1 MGDVVSTHLDEGR
14 RQHIAERTG
23 KVLGEFCRCYKEQ
36 FGVALFNSV
45 RYEIEGAGGPQAQLL
60 HRKVPLE
67 DHVIYSGN
75 IFQYIEENK
84 KWRNRF
90 CVVPH
95 NYGLVLYEN
104 KLAYERELPPRV
116 LVNSAG
122 YKVLTSVE
130 QYLEL
135 VNSSLPGV
143 TPKSG
148 HSPIVKCPTDFP
160 LLLWHPYARH
170 YYFCVM
176 TGKEQEKWR
185 AVFQDCVRHCNNG
198 ISEDSK
204 VEAPAFTDAI
214 RMYRQS
220 KEQYGTWDMLCGN
233 ETQVLSN
240 LVMEELLPELR
251 STIGPRLKGKAPERQ
266 RTWIQ
271 VSDAVYR
278 MVYELAKAQYD
289 AAVARCEQER
299 PQLESTI
306 RTDMDQIITSKEHLA
321 SKIRAFVLPKAEVC
335 VRNHVQPYI
344 PSILEALMAPTS
356 QGFAEVRELFF
367 KEVTDLNMNVVNEG
381 GLEKLVEYMEKLSHL
396 AFHPV
401 KMQSCYEKMDQLK
414 LEGLQQRFDVSSTS
428 VFKQRAQIHM
438 RQQMD
443 DAVYTFETLLHQE
456 LGKLQGKDELCKSIQ
471 RILERVLK
479 KFDYDSST
487 VRKKF
492 FREALLQI
500 TIPFLLKKLAP
511 TCKGELAKFQELIFE
526 DFASFILVEN
536 TYEEVVL
543 QSVMKDIMQAVK
555 EAAVQRKHNLYRDSM
570 VMHNSDPNLHLLGE
584 GLPIDWGEESGGQP
598 EAERRRRARQVVSV
612 IQDDEGALP
621 FGAEALLQPGSPQAR
636 GAPPGVPPSPGDA
649 VREIREAL
657 AQQSPGAGA
666 ERLMNGS
673 DGSGASEEG
682 ALLAGAARGEG
693 TQQGPARDGDGVHR
707 VAPPAPAAE
716 IPAGTG
722 GEHGTPALSPVPGA
736 EIPSGTGEERVT
748 PALSPVPGAE
758 IPSGTVRGEH
768 VTPALSP
775 VPAAEIPSGTGEE
788 CVTPALS
795 PVQGAEIPSGTG
807 EECVTPALSPVP
819 GAEIP
824 TETGGEHVTPAL
836 SSVQGA
842 EIPSG
847 TGGEHVTPALSSV
860 QGAEI
865 PSGTG
870 GERVTPALSPVPG
883 AKVPSGAGT
892 RRAAPAP
899 PVPGAEVSSGTGG
912 QRSGPASPVPRAG
925 VPAEAEVPHATPR
938 SSVPASPMSGAD
950 VPSGAEVP
958 HATPRSPGPAS
969 PVPRAGVPAEA
980 EVPRVTP
987 RSSVPASPV
996 PGAEPQPAPSV
1007 PHAAAAAAGVAAEA
1021 EVSLVT
1027 AAPPGAQSP
1036 SPACH
1041 QRGDRGTGERGE
1053 RSPPQGRASTQSGE
1067 GLQTEF

>member
-1 MGDVVSTHLDEGR
+1 PCLMWLCSPV
-14 RQHIAERTG
+14 AEKTG

-36 FGVALFNSV
+36 YGVALFNSV
-45 RYEIEGAGGPQAQLL
+45 RYEIEGNGGPQAQLL

-75 IFQYIEENK
+75 LFQYIEENK

-104 KLAYERELPPRV
+104 KLAYERDLPPRV

-122 YKVLTSVE
+122 YKILTSVD

-135 VNSSLPGV
+135 VNSSLPAL
-143 TPKSG
+143 TPPKSG
-148 HSPIVKCPTDFP
+148 HSPILKCPTDFP
-160 LLLWHPYARH
+160 LILWHPYARH

-204 VEAPAFTDAI
+204 VEAPAFTDAV

-251 STIGPRLKGKAPERQ
+251 TTIGPRLKGKAQERQ

-271 VSDAVYR
+271 ISDAVYR
-278 MVYELAKAQYD
+278 MVYEQTKAQYD
-289 AAVARCEQER
+289 AAMAKCEQER
-299 PQLESTI
+299 PQMESTI

-321 SKIRAFVLPKAEVC
+321 SKIRAFVLPKAEIC

-344 PSILEALMAPTS
+344 SSILEALMTPTS
-356 QGFAEVRELFF
+356 QGFAEVREVFF
-367 KEVTDLNMNVVNEG
+367 KEVTDMNMNVINEG
-381 GLEKLVEYMEKLSHL
+381 GLDKLAEYMEKLSHL

-456 LGKLQGKDELCKSIQ
+456 LGKLQGKDDLCKSIQ

-479 KFDYDSST
+479 KYDYDSST

-526 DFASFILVEN
+526 DFARFILVEN

-584 GLPIDWGEESGGQP
+584 GIPIDWGEEYSGQP
-598 EAERRRRARQVVSV
+598 EADSAADKRRRAKQVVSV
-612 IQDDEGALP
+612 IQDDEGVLP
-621 FGAEALLQPGSPQAR
+621 YEVGPEALLQPGSLEPREPDA
-636 GAPPGVPPSPGDA
+636 GAPPSSPDGVE
-649 VREIREAL
+649 EIREAL
-657 AQQSPGAGA
+657 AKESLGDSP
-666 ERLMNGS
+666 
-673 DGSGASEEG
+673 
-682 ALLAGAARGEG
+682 
-693 TQQGPARDGDGVHR
+693 
-707 VAPPAPAAE
+707 
-716 IPAGTG
+716 
-722 GEHGTPALSPVPGA
+722 
-736 EIPSGTGEERVT
+736 
-748 PALSPVPGAE
+748 
-758 IPSGTVRGEH
+758 
-768 VTPALSP
+768 
-775 VPAAEIPSGTGEE
+775 
-788 CVTPALS
+788 
-795 PVQGAEIPSGTG
+795 
-807 EECVTPALSPVP
+807 
-819 GAEIP
+819 
-824 TETGGEHVTPAL
+824 
-836 SSVQGA
+836 
-842 EIPSG
+842 
-847 TGGEHVTPALSSV
+847 
-860 QGAEI
+860 
-865 PSGTG
+865 
-870 GERVTPALSPVPG
+870 
-883 AKVPSGAGT
+883 
-892 RRAAPAP
+892 
-899 PVPGAEVSSGTGG
+899 
-912 QRSGPASPVPRAG
+912 
-925 VPAEAEVPHATPR
+925 
-938 SSVPASPMSGAD
+938 GAD
-950 VPSGAEVP
+950 VPSGTSVPHAAPASPKPSADVPSEAKVP
-958 HATPRSPGPAS
+958 HATPAS
-969 PVPRAGVPAEA
+969 PAPGTE
-980 EVPRVTP
+980 TP
-987 RSSVPASPV
+987 
-996 PGAEPQPAPSV
+996 
-1007 PHAAAAAAGVAAEA
+1007 
-1021 EVSLVT
+1021 
-1027 AAPPGAQSP
+1027 SP
-1036 SPACH
+1036 SAETACH
-1041 QRGDRGTGERGE
+1041 QPSDKETGEEVAALGSQC
-1053 RSPPQGRASTQSGE
+1053 SPLQPTSMTESGE
-1067 GLQTEF
+1067 GVQTEF

>member
-1 MGDVVSTHLDEGR
+1 PCLTWLCCP
-14 RQHIAERTG
+14 IAEKTG
-23 KVLGEFCRCYKEQ
+23 KVLGEFCQCYKEQ

-45 RYEIEGAGGPQAQLL
+45 RYEIEGAGGPQPQLL

-135 VNSSLPGV
+135 VNNSLPGEG
-143 TPKSG
+143 PRAAWG
-148 HSPIVKCPTDFP
+148 P
-160 LLLWHPYARH
+160 LGGNHTEVGWGCWGCWAAPHCQFQAAHCAR
-170 YYFCVM
+170 VPS
-176 TGKEQEKWR
+176 
-185 AVFQDCVRHCNNG
+185 AG
-198 ISEDSK
+198 ISEDSR

-220 KEQYGTWDMLCGN
+220 REQYGTWDMLCGN

-251 STIGPRLKGKAPERQ
+251 NAIGPRLKGKAPERQ

-344 PSILEALMAPTS
+344 SSILEALMTPTS
-356 QGFAEVRELFF
+356 QGFAEVREVFF
-367 KEVTDLNMNVVNEG
+367 KEVTDMNMNVVNEG

-456 LGKLQGKDELCKSIQ
+456 LGKLQGKDDLCKSIQ

-584 GLPIDWGEESGGQP
+584 GLPIDWSEEYSGQP
-598 EAERRRRARQVVSV
+598 EAEPAAERRRRAKQVVSV

-621 FGAEALLQPGSPQAR
+621 YGAEALLQPGSPEPQEPEEAHP
-636 GAPPGVPPSPGDA
+636 GLPASPPDSVK
-649 VREIREAL
+649 EIREAL
-657 AQQSPGAGA
+657 AQESLGDGAE
-666 ERLMNGS
+666 ERLMNGT
-673 DGSGASEEG
+673 DAS
-682 ALLAGAARGEG
+682 
-693 TQQGPARDGDGVHR
+693 
-707 VAPPAPAAE
+707 
-716 IPAGTG
+716 
-722 GEHGTPALSPVPGA
+722 
-736 EIPSGTGEERVT
+736 
-748 PALSPVPGAE
+748 
-758 IPSGTVRGEH
+758 
-768 VTPALSP
+768 
-775 VPAAEIPSGTGEE
+775 
-788 CVTPALS
+788 
-795 PVQGAEIPSGTG
+795 
-807 EECVTPALSPVP
+807 
-819 GAEIP
+819 
-824 TETGGEHVTPAL
+824 
-836 SSVQGA
+836 
-842 EIPSG
+842 
-847 TGGEHVTPALSSV
+847 
-860 QGAEI
+860 
-865 PSGTG
+865 
-870 GERVTPALSPVPG
+870 
-883 AKVPSGAGT
+883 
-892 RRAAPAP
+892 
-899 PVPGAEVSSGTGG
+899 
-912 QRSGPASPVPRAG
+912 
-925 VPAEAEVPHATPR
+925 
-938 SSVPASPMSGAD
+938 
-950 VPSGAEVP
+950 
-958 HATPRSPGPAS
+958 
-969 PVPRAGVPAEA
+969 
-980 EVPRVTP
+980 
-987 RSSVPASPV
+987 ASPV
-996 PGAEPQPAPSV
+996 PGADPPAVSSV
-1007 PHAAAAAAGVAAEA
+1007 PHATAAPPSPREA
-1021 EVSLVT
+1021 KAPHVT
-1027 AAPPGAQSP
+1027 PAPPGAQSP
-1036 SPACH
+1036 PPACP
-1041 QRGDRGTGERGE
+1041 QRSDNEQGEHGE
-1053 RSPPQGRASTQSGE
+1053 RSLPQPRGTTESGE
-1067 GLQTEF
+1067 GVQTEF

>member
-1 MGDVVSTHLDEGR
+1 MGDVLSSHLDESR
-14 RQHIAERTG
+14 RQHIAEKTG
-23 KVLGEFCRCYKEQ
+23 KVLGEFSRCYKEQ
-36 FGVALFNSV
+36 YGVALFNSV
-45 RYEIEGAGGPQAQLL
+45 RYEIEGNGGPQAQLL

-75 IFQYIEENK
+75 LFQYIEENK

-116 LVNSAG
+116 LINSAG

-135 VNSSLPGV
+135 VNASLPGI

-148 HSPIVKCPTDFP
+148 NTPILKCPTDFP
-160 LLLWHPYARH
+160 LILWHPYARH
-170 YYFCVM
+170 YYFCLM
-176 TGKEQEKWR
+176 TGKEQEKWG

-204 VEAPAFTDAI
+204 VEAPAFTDAV

-233 ETQVLSN
+233 QTQVLSN

-251 STIGPRLKGKAPERQ
+251 NAIGPRLKGKSQERQ

-271 VSDAVYR
+271 ISDAVYR
-278 MVYELAKAQYD
+278 MVYEQTKAQYD
-289 AAVARCEQER
+289 AMVAKCELER
-299 PQLESTI
+299 PQMESSI

-321 SKIRAFVLPKAEVC
+321 SKIRAFVLPKAEIC

-344 PSILEALMAPTS
+344 SSILEALMTPTS
-356 QGFAEVRELFF
+356 QGFAEVREVFF
-367 KEVTDLNMNVVNEG
+367 KEVTDMNMNIVNEG

-401 KMQSCYEKMDQLK
+401 KMQSCYEKMEQLK

-443 DAVYTFETLLHQE
+443 DALYTFETLLHQE

-479 KFDYDSST
+479 KYDYDSST

-584 GLPIDWGEESGGQP
+584 GTPIDWGEEHGGQP
-598 EAERRRRARQVVSV
+598 EAEPAADKRRRAKQVVSV

-621 FGAEALLQPGSPQAR
+621 YEMGAEMLMSPSSPE
-636 GAPPGVPPSPGDA
+636 PPEPRVLPSSPDGVA
-649 VREIREAL
+649 EIREAL
-657 AQQSPGAGA
+657 VKESIEVLTE
-666 ERLMNGS
+666 ERLTNGTHS
-673 DGSGASEEG
+673 MQDSGATKEVVV
-682 ALLAGAARGEG
+682 AAGAAPGDVP
-693 TQQGPARDGDGVHR
+693 TKGPASDGNGVRRAAPAAPTSGAKVTSEDGMR
-707 VAPPAPAAE
+707 RAPATPPAPEAESTARDEVQHAMPASPTTGAEVLSQDGLHRAA
-716 IPAGTG
+716 PA
-722 GEHGTPALSPVPGA
+722 SPVSGAEVTSGA
-736 EIPSGTGEERVT
+736 EIPSGD
-748 PALSPVPGAE
+748 
-758 IPSGTVRGEH
+758 
-768 VTPALSP
+768 
-775 VPAAEIPSGTGEE
+775 
-788 CVTPALS
+788 
-795 PVQGAEIPSGTG
+795 
-807 EECVTPALSPVP
+807 
-819 GAEIP
+819 
-824 TETGGEHVTPAL
+824 
-836 SSVQGA
+836 
-842 EIPSG
+842 
-847 TGGEHVTPALSSV
+847 
-860 QGAEI
+860 
-865 PSGTG
+865 
-870 GERVTPALSPVPG
+870 
-883 AKVPSGAGT
+883 KVPCATSAS
-892 RRAAPAP
+892 PAP
-899 PVPGAEVSSGTGG
+899 RADVPPSDKVHHG
-912 QRSGPASPVPRAG
+912 
-925 VPAEAEVPHATPR
+925 
-938 SSVPASPMSGAD
+938 VPASPAPRAEIPPGDEVHHATPASPA
-950 VPSGAEVP
+950 PRAEVP
-958 HATPRSPGPAS
+958 LPPAGTACQRSDK
-969 PVPRAGVPAEA
+969 E
-980 EVPRVTP
+980 
-987 RSSVPASPV
+987 
-996 PGAEPQPAPSV
+996 
-1007 PHAAAAAAGVAAEA
+1007 
-1021 EVSLVT
+1021 
-1027 AAPPGAQSP
+1027 
-1036 SPACH
+1036 
-1041 QRGDRGTGERGE
+1041 TGEE
-1053 RSPPQGRASTQSGE
+1053 VALPVACSPPEPAGTTESIE
-1067 GLQTEF
+1067 GMQTEF

>member
-1 MGDVVSTHLDEGR
+1 
-14 RQHIAERTG
+14 ERTG

-104 KLAYERELPPRV
+104 KLAYEREQPPRV

-135 VNSSLPGV
+135 VNNSLPGV

-148 HSPIVKCPTDFP
+148 HSPILKCPTDFP
-160 LLLWHPYARH
+160 LVLWHPYARH

-176 TGKEQEKWR
+176 TGKEQDKWR

-198 ISEDSK
+198 ISEDSR

-344 PSILEALMAPTS
+344 SSILEALMTPTS
-356 QGFAEVRELFF
+356 QGFAEAREVFF
-367 KEVTDLNMNVVNEG
+367 KEVTDMNMNVVNEG

-479 KFDYDSST
+479 EGLST
-487 VRKKF
+487 PM
-492 FREALLQI
+492 EGLEH
-500 TIPFLLKKLAP
+500 PFPP
-511 TCKGELAKFQELIFE
+511 TCWAEPPLPWQELAKFQELIFE

-584 GLPIDWGEESGGQP
+584 GLPIDWSEEYSGQP
-598 EAERRRRARQVVSV
+598 EEPAAERRRRAKQVVSV

-621 FGAEALLQPGSPQAR
+621 YGAEALLQPGSPEARQPEQAR
-636 GAPPGVPPSPGDA
+636 PGVPPSPPDA

-657 AQQSPGAGA
+657 AQES
-666 ERLMNGS
+666 L
-673 DGSGASEEG
+673 
-682 ALLAGAARGEG
+682 
-693 TQQGPARDGDGVHR
+693 RD
-707 VAPPAPAAE
+707 
-716 IPAGTG
+716 
-722 GEHGTPALSPVPGA
+722 
-736 EIPSGTGEERVT
+736 
-748 PALSPVPGAE
+748 
-758 IPSGTVRGEH
+758 
-768 VTPALSP
+768 
-775 VPAAEIPSGTGEE
+775 
-788 CVTPALS
+788 
-795 PVQGAEIPSGTG
+795 
-807 EECVTPALSPVP
+807 
-819 GAEIP
+819 
-824 TETGGEHVTPAL
+824 
-836 SSVQGA
+836 
-842 EIPSG
+842 
-847 TGGEHVTPALSSV
+847 
-860 QGAEI
+860 
-865 PSGTG
+865 
-870 GERVTPALSPVPG
+870 
-883 AKVPSGAGT
+883 
-892 RRAAPAP
+892 
-899 PVPGAEVSSGTGG
+899 
-912 QRSGPASPVPRAG
+912 
-925 VPAEAEVPHATPR
+925 
-938 SSVPASPMSGAD
+938 AD
-950 VPSGAEVP
+950 VPS
-958 HATPRSPGPAS
+958 
-969 PVPRAGVPAEA
+969 EA
-980 EVPRVTP
+980 EVPRATP

-996 PGAEPQPAPSV
+996 PRADPSV
-1007 PHAAAAAAGVAAEA
+1007 PHSTAAPASPRANVPAEA
-1021 EVSLVT
+1021 EVPRVT
-1027 AAPPGAQSP
+1027 AAPPAGQSP
-1036 SPACH
+1036 SAACH
-1041 QRGDRGTGERGE
+1041 QRSDKEPGQHGDTTE
-1053 RSPPQGRASTQSGE
+1053 SGE
-1067 GLQTEF
+1067 GVQTEF

>member
-1 MGDVVSTHLDEGR
+1 MVCVRSSCGR
-14 RQHIAERTG
+14 AGHGSAAAEKTG

-36 FGVALFNSV
+36 YGVALFNSV
-45 RYEIEGAGGPQAQLL
+45 RYEIEGNGGPQAQLL

-75 IFQYIEENK
+75 LFQYIEENK

-104 KLAYERELPPRV
+104 KLAYERDLPARV
-116 LVNSAG
+116 MINSAG
-122 YKVLTSVE
+122 YKILTSVD

-148 HSPIVKCPTDFP
+148 HSPILKCPTDFP
-160 LLLWHPYARH
+160 LILWHPYARH

-176 TGKEQEKWR
+176 TGKEQEKWQ

-204 VEAPAFTDAI
+204 VEAPAFTDAV

-251 STIGPRLKGKAPERQ
+251 TAIGPRLKGKAQERQ

-271 VSDAVYR
+271 ISDAVYR
-278 MVYELAKAQYD
+278 MVYEQTNAQYD
-289 AAVARCEQER
+289 AAMAKCEQER
-299 PQLESTI
+299 PQMESTI

-344 PSILEALMAPTS
+344 SSILEALMTPTS
-356 QGFAEVRELFF
+356 QGFAEVREVFF
-367 KEVTDLNMNVVNEG
+367 KEVTDMNMNIVNEG

-443 DAVYTFETLLHQE
+443 DAVFTFETLLHQE
-456 LGKLQGKDELCKSIQ
+456 LGKLQGKDDLCKSIQ

-479 KFDYDSST
+479 KYDYDSST

-584 GLPIDWGEESGGQP
+584 SIPIDWGEEYSGQP
-598 EAERRRRARQVVSV
+598 EPEPAADKRRRAKQVVSV
-612 IQDDEGALP
+612 IQDDEGGLP
-621 FGAEALLQPGSPQAR
+621 YTVRAEALLQPGSPEPEEPDS
-636 GAPPGVPPSPGDA
+636 GAQPSSPDGVQ
-649 VREIREAL
+649 EIRKAL
-657 AQQSPGAGA
+657 AKESLGDSVKA
-666 ERLMNGS
+666 EEEQLTNGTNTTQES
-673 DGSGASEEG
+673 SATEEVVVVAVGSVTGDVLPQDPASE
-682 ALLAGAARGEG
+682 
-693 TQQGPARDGDGVHR
+693 GDGVH
-707 VAPPAPAAE
+707 
-716 IPAGTG
+716 
-722 GEHGTPALSPVPGA
+722 
-736 EIPSGTGEERVT
+736 
-748 PALSPVPGAE
+748 
-758 IPSGTVRGEH
+758 
-768 VTPALSP
+768 
-775 VPAAEIPSGTGEE
+775 
-788 CVTPALS
+788 C
-795 PVQGAEIPSGTG
+795 
-807 EECVTPALSPVP
+807 
-819 GAEIP
+819 
-824 TETGGEHVTPAL
+824 
-836 SSVQGA
+836 
-842 EIPSG
+842 
-847 TGGEHVTPALSSV
+847 
-860 QGAEI
+860 
-865 PSGTG
+865 
-870 GERVTPALSPVPG
+870 
-883 AKVPSGAGT
+883 
-892 RRAAPAP
+892 
-899 PVPGAEVSSGTGG
+899 
-912 QRSGPASPVPRAG
+912 
-925 VPAEAEVPHATPR
+925 AT
-938 SSVPASPMSGAD
+938 
-950 VPSGAEVP
+950 
-958 HATPRSPGPAS
+958 
-969 PVPRAGVPAEA
+969 
-980 EVPRVTP
+980 
-987 RSSVPASPV
+987 PASPV
-996 PGAEPQPAPSV
+996 PGAEVPSGAGVQHAAPTSPVPGAEVPSGAVVQHDAPAPPMLASPMPGADVPLGASVQHTAPAPPKPRAADGPAEAKV
-1007 PHAAAAAAGVAAEA
+1007 PHATPASPVPTAE
-1021 EVSLVT
+1021 T
-1027 AAPPGAQSP
+1027 PSP
-1036 SPACH
+1036 SAGTACH
-1041 QRGDRGTGERGE
+1041 QPSDKETGEE
-1053 RSPPQGRASTQSGE
+1053 VTPPVGKCRAPQPMGTTESGE
-1067 GLQTEF
+1067 GVQTEF

>member
-1 MGDVVSTHLDEGR
+1 PCLTWLCCPL
-14 RQHIAERTG
+14 AEKTG

-60 HRKVPLE
+60 HRKVRPPSRASLSPQNCSCAHLRLQSEFRLHFPWMSHCWGLPRAGTSLCPHACWWPWGDHSGAPQPLQ
-67 DHVIYSGN
+67 SPPCQG
-75 IFQYIEENK
+75 Q
-84 KWRNRF
+84 
-90 CVVPH
+90 C
-95 NYGLVLYEN
+95 LVT
-104 KLAYERELPPRV
+104 A
-116 LVNSAG
+116 
-122 YKVLTSVE
+122 
-130 QYLEL
+130 
-135 VNSSLPGV
+135 
-143 TPKSG
+143 
-148 HSPIVKCPTDFP
+148 SPILVTALGACTGPRLWGKHPKVGWGCWAAPHSQFQ
-160 LLLWHPYARH
+160 LLTRVPSA
-170 YYFCVM
+170 
-176 TGKEQEKWR
+176 
-185 AVFQDCVRHCNNG
+185 G

-344 PSILEALMAPTS
+344 SSILEALMTPTS
-356 QGFAEVRELFF
+356 QGFAEAREVFF
-367 KEVTDLNMNVVNEG
+367 KEVTDMNMNVVNEG

-584 GLPIDWGEESGGQP
+584 GAAIDWSEEYSGQP
-598 EAERRRRARQVVSV
+598 EAEPAAERRRRAKQVVSV

-621 FGAEALLQPGSPQAR
+621 YGAEALLQPGSPEAR
-636 GAPPGVPPSPGDA
+636 APGEAQPPSPPDA
-649 VREIREAL
+649 VEQIREVL
-657 AQQSPGAGA
+657 AQESLGDGAGEE
-666 ERLMNGS
+666 ERLMNGT
-673 DGSGASEEG
+673 DAS
-682 ALLAGAARGEG
+682 
-693 TQQGPARDGDGVHR
+693 
-707 VAPPAPAAE
+707 
-716 IPAGTG
+716 
-722 GEHGTPALSPVPGA
+722 
-736 EIPSGTGEERVT
+736 
-748 PALSPVPGAE
+748 
-758 IPSGTVRGEH
+758 
-768 VTPALSP
+768 
-775 VPAAEIPSGTGEE
+775 
-788 CVTPALS
+788 
-795 PVQGAEIPSGTG
+795 
-807 EECVTPALSPVP
+807 
-819 GAEIP
+819 
-824 TETGGEHVTPAL
+824 
-836 SSVQGA
+836 
-842 EIPSG
+842 
-847 TGGEHVTPALSSV
+847 
-860 QGAEI
+860 
-865 PSGTG
+865 
-870 GERVTPALSPVPG
+870 
-883 AKVPSGAGT
+883 
-892 RRAAPAP
+892 
-899 PVPGAEVSSGTGG
+899 
-912 QRSGPASPVPRAG
+912 ASPVSGADPPSVSSVPHATAAPPSPRG
-925 VPAEAEVPHATPR
+925 DVPAEAKVPH
-938 SSVPASPMSGAD
+938 
-950 VPSGAEVP
+950 
-958 HATPRSPGPAS
+958 
-969 PVPRAGVPAEA
+969 
-980 EVPRVTP
+980 
-987 RSSVPASPV
+987 
-996 PGAEPQPAPSV
+996 
-1007 PHAAAAAAGVAAEA
+1007 
-1021 EVSLVT
+1021 VT
-1027 AAPPGAQSP
+1027 AAQSP
-1036 SPACH
+1036 PAVCHLHSDRETGEQGEHSPPLP
-1041 QRGDRGTGERGE
+1041 RGTTE
-1053 RSPPQGRASTQSGE
+1053 SGE
-1067 GLQTEF
+1067 GVQTEF

>member
-1 MGDVVSTHLDEGR
+1 EK
-14 RQHIAERTG
+14 TG
-23 KVLGEFCRCYKEQ
+23 KVLGEFCQCYKEQ
-36 FGVALFNSV
+36 YGVALFNSV
-45 RYEIEGAGGPQAQLL
+45 RYEIEGNGGPQAQLL

-75 IFQYIEENK
+75 LFQYIEENK

-104 KLAYERELPPRV
+104 KLAYERDLPPR
-116 LVNSAG
+116 LQVNSAG
-122 YKVLTSVE
+122 YKILTSVD

-148 HSPIVKCPTDFP
+148 HSPILKCPTDFP
-160 LLLWHPYARH
+160 LILWHPYSRH

-176 TGKEQEKWR
+176 TGKEQRQWPVTALSSLCGSE
-185 AVFQDCVRHCNNG
+185 G

-204 VEAPAFTDAI
+204 VEAPAFTDAV
-214 RMYRQS
+214 RMYRQA

-251 STIGPRLKGKAPERQ
+251 TTIGPRLKGKAQERQ

-271 VSDAVYR
+271 ISDAVYR
-278 MVYELAKAQYD
+278 MVYEQTKAQYD
-289 AAVARCEQER
+289 AVMAKCEQER
-299 PQLESTI
+299 PQMESTI

-321 SKIRAFVLPKAEVC
+321 SKIRAFVLPKAEIC

-344 PSILEALMAPTS
+344 SSILEALMTPTS
-356 QGFAEVRELFF
+356 QGFAEVREVFF
-367 KEVTDLNMNVVNEG
+367 KEVTDMNMNIVNEG

-456 LGKLQGKDELCKSIQ
+456 LGKLQGKDDLCKSIQ

-479 KFDYDSST
+479 KYDYDSST

-584 GLPIDWGEESGGQP
+584 GIPIDWGEEYSGQP
-598 EAERRRRARQVVSV
+598 EAEPEADKRRRAKQVVSV
-612 IQDDEGALP
+612 IQDDEGVLP
-621 FGAEALLQPGSPQAR
+621 YEVGAEALLQPGSPEPR
-636 GAPPGVPPSPGDA
+636 EPEELNPGVLPSSSDG
-649 VREIREAL
+649 VEEIREVL
-657 AQQSPGAGA
+657 AKES
-666 ERLMNGS
+666 L
-673 DGSGASEEG
+673 
-682 ALLAGAARGEG
+682 
-693 TQQGPARDGDGVHR
+693 GD
-707 VAPPAPAAE
+707 
-716 IPAGTG
+716 
-722 GEHGTPALSPVPGA
+722 
-736 EIPSGTGEERVT
+736 
-748 PALSPVPGAE
+748 
-758 IPSGTVRGEH
+758 
-768 VTPALSP
+768 
-775 VPAAEIPSGTGEE
+775 
-788 CVTPALS
+788 
-795 PVQGAEIPSGTG
+795 
-807 EECVTPALSPVP
+807 
-819 GAEIP
+819 
-824 TETGGEHVTPAL
+824 
-836 SSVQGA
+836 
-842 EIPSG
+842 
-847 TGGEHVTPALSSV
+847 
-860 QGAEI
+860 
-865 PSGTG
+865 
-870 GERVTPALSPVPG
+870 
-883 AKVPSGAGT
+883 
-892 RRAAPAP
+892 
-899 PVPGAEVSSGTGG
+899 
-912 QRSGPASPVPRAG
+912 
-925 VPAEAEVPHATPR
+925 
-938 SSVPASPMSGAD
+938 AD
-950 VPSGAEVP
+950 VPSGASVH
-958 HATPRSPGPAS
+958 HAAPAS
-969 PVPRAGVPAEA
+969 PKPRADVPSEA
-980 EVPRVTP
+980 KVPCAT
-987 RSSVPASPV
+987 PASPA
-996 PGAEPQPAPSV
+996 PRAETP
-1007 PHAAAAAAGVAAEA
+1007 
-1021 EVSLVT
+1021 
-1027 AAPPGAQSP
+1027 SP
-1036 SPACH
+1036 SARTACH
-1041 QRGDRGTGERGE
+1041 QPSDKETGEEVAPTGGE
-1053 RSPPQGRASTQSGE
+1053 CSPPQPMGTTESGE
-1067 GLQTEF
+1067 GVQTEF

>member
-1 MGDVVSTHLDEGR
+1 PCLTRLCFPL
-14 RQHIAERTG
+14 AEKTG

-36 FGVALFNSV
+36 YGVALFNSV
-45 RYEIEGAGGPQAQLL
+45 RYEIEGNGGPQAQLL

-75 IFQYIEENK
+75 LFQYIEENK

-104 KLAYERELPPRV
+104 KLAYERDLQPRI

-122 YKVLTSVE
+122 YKILTSVD

-148 HSPIVKCPTDFP
+148 HSPILKCPTDFP
-160 LLLWHPYARH
+160 LILWHPYARH

-204 VEAPAFTDAI
+204 VEAPAFTDAV

-233 ETQVLSN
+233 ETQVRTCPPRGWGGGVRAEQGPQSLLPSQVLSN

-251 STIGPRLKGKAPERQ
+251 TTIGPRLKGKAQERQ

-271 VSDAVYR
+271 ISDAVYR
-278 MVYELAKAQYD
+278 MVYEQTKAQYD
-289 AAVARCEQER
+289 AAMAKCEQER
-299 PQLESTI
+299 PQMESTI

-344 PSILEALMAPTS
+344 SSILEALMTPTS
-356 QGFAEVRELFF
+356 QGFAEVREVFF
-367 KEVTDLNMNVVNEG
+367 KEVTDMNMNIVNEG
-381 GLEKLVEYMEKLSHL
+381 GLEKLAEYMEKLSHL

-443 DAVYTFETLLHQE
+443 DAVHTFETLLHQE
-456 LGKLQGKDELCKSIQ
+456 LGKLQGKDDLCKSIQ

-479 KFDYDSST
+479 KYDYDSST

-584 GLPIDWGEESGGQP
+584 GIPIDWGEEYSGQP
-598 EAERRRRARQVVSV
+598 EAELAADKRRRAKQVVSV
-612 IQDDEGALP
+612 IQDDEGVLP
-621 FGAEALLQPGSPQAR
+621 YEVGTEALLQPSSPEPR
-636 GAPPGVPPSPGDA
+636 ELEEPDPGVPPSSPDG
-649 VREIREAL
+649 VEEIREAL
-657 AQQSPGAGA
+657 AKES
-666 ERLMNGS
+666 L
-673 DGSGASEEG
+673 
-682 ALLAGAARGEG
+682 
-693 TQQGPARDGDGVHR
+693 GDGVK
-707 VAPPAPAAE
+707 A
-716 IPAGTG
+716 
-722 GEHGTPALSPVPGA
+722 
-736 EIPSGTGEERVT
+736 EERLT
-748 PALSPVPGAE
+748 N
-758 IPSGTVRGEH
+758 
-768 VTPALSP
+768 
-775 VPAAEIPSGTGEE
+775 
-788 CVTPALS
+788 
-795 PVQGAEIPSGTG
+795 
-807 EECVTPALSPVP
+807 
-819 GAEIP
+819 
-824 TETGGEHVTPAL
+824 
-836 SSVQGA
+836 
-842 EIPSG
+842 
-847 TGGEHVTPALSSV
+847 
-860 QGAEI
+860 
-865 PSGTG
+865 
-870 GERVTPALSPVPG
+870 
-883 AKVPSGAGT
+883 
-892 RRAAPAP
+892 
-899 PVPGAEVSSGTGG
+899 
-912 QRSGPASPVPRAG
+912 
-925 VPAEAEVPHATPR
+925 
-938 SSVPASPMSGAD
+938 AD
-950 VPSGAEVP
+950 VPSGASVQHTTPPSPKPRADVPSEARVP
-958 HATPRSPGPAS
+958 HATPAS
-969 PVPRAGVPAEA
+969 PA
-980 EVPRVTP
+980 
-987 RSSVPASPV
+987 
-996 PGAEPQPAPSV
+996 PGAETPSLSAGTACHQPSDKETGEEVAPPGGECSPPQPAGTTESSE
-1007 PHAAAAAAGVAAEA
+1007 GV
-1021 EVSLVT
+1021 
-1027 AAPPGAQSP
+1027 
-1036 SPACH
+1036 
-1041 QRGDRGTGERGE
+1041 
-1053 RSPPQGRASTQSGE
+1053 
-1067 GLQTEF
+1067 QTEF

>member
-1 MGDVVSTHLDEGR
+1 PCLTWLWFSV
-14 RQHIAERTG
+14 AEKTG

-36 FGVALFNSV
+36 YGVALFNSV
-45 RYEIEGAGGPQAQLL
+45 RYEIEGNGGPQAQLL

-75 IFQYIEENK
+75 LFQYIEENK

-104 KLAYERELPPRV
+104 KLAYERDLPPRV

-122 YKVLTSVE
+122 YKILTSVD

-148 HSPIVKCPTDFP
+148 HSPILKCPTDFP
-160 LLLWHPYARH
+160 LILWHPYARH

-204 VEAPAFTDAI
+204 VEAPAFTDAV

-251 STIGPRLKGKAPERQ
+251 TTIGPRLKGKAQERQ

-271 VSDAVYR
+271 ISDAVYR
-278 MVYELAKAQYD
+278 MVYEQTKAQYD
-289 AAVARCEQER
+289 AAMAKCEEER
-299 PQLESTI
+299 PQMESTI

-344 PSILEALMAPTS
+344 SSILEALMTPTS
-356 QGFAEVRELFF
+356 QGFAEVREVFF
-367 KEVTDLNMNVVNEG
+367 KEVTDMNMNIVNEG

-456 LGKLQGKDELCKSIQ
+456 LGKLQGKDDLCKSIQ

-479 KFDYDSST
+479 KYDYDSST

-584 GLPIDWGEESGGQP
+584 GIPIDWGEEYSGQP
-598 EAERRRRARQVVSV
+598 EAEPAADKRRRAKQVVSV
-612 IQDDEGALP
+612 IQDDEGVLP
-621 FGAEALLQPGSPQAR
+621 YEVGTDAVLQPGSPQPR
-636 GAPPGVPPSPGDA
+636 EPDPGAPPSSPDGVE
-649 VREIREAL
+649 EIREAL
-657 AQQSPGAGA
+657 LKESLGDSVERE
-666 ERLMNGS
+666 ERLTNAM
-673 DGSGASEEG
+673 
-682 ALLAGAARGEG
+682 
-693 TQQGPARDGDGVHR
+693 
-707 VAPPAPAAE
+707 
-716 IPAGTG
+716 
-722 GEHGTPALSPVPGA
+722 
-736 EIPSGTGEERVT
+736 
-748 PALSPVPGAE
+748 
-758 IPSGTVRGEH
+758 
-768 VTPALSP
+768 
-775 VPAAEIPSGTGEE
+775 
-788 CVTPALS
+788 
-795 PVQGAEIPSGTG
+795 
-807 EECVTPALSPVP
+807 
-819 GAEIP
+819 
-824 TETGGEHVTPAL
+824 
-836 SSVQGA
+836 
-842 EIPSG
+842 
-847 TGGEHVTPALSSV
+847 
-860 QGAEI
+860 
-865 PSGTG
+865 
-870 GERVTPALSPVPG
+870 
-883 AKVPSGAGT
+883 
-892 RRAAPAP
+892 
-899 PVPGAEVSSGTGG
+899 
-912 QRSGPASPVPRAG
+912 PASPVPRA
-925 VPAEAEVPHATPR
+925 
-938 SSVPASPMSGAD
+938 D
-950 VPSGAEVP
+950 VPSGA
-958 HATPRSPGPAS
+958 
-969 PVPRAGVPAEA
+969 
-980 EVPRVTP
+980 
-987 RSSVPASPV
+987 
-996 PGAEPQPAPSV
+996 SV
-1007 PHAAAAAAGVAAEA
+1007 PHAAPASSTPGAETPSPSA
-1021 EVSLVT
+1021 EMACHQPSDKETGEEV
-1027 AAPPGAQSP
+1027 APPG
-1036 SPACH
+1036 
-1041 QRGDRGTGERGE
+1041 GEC
-1053 RSPPQGRASTQSGE
+1053 SPPQPMGTTESGE
-1067 GLQTEF
+1067 GVQTEF

>member
-14 RQHIAERTG
+14 RQHIAEKTG

-135 VNSSLPGV
+135 VNNSLPGV

-148 HSPIVKCPTDFP
+148 HSPILKCPTDFP
-160 LLLWHPYARH
+160 LILWHPYARH

-289 AAVARCEQER
+289 AAVASCEQER
-299 PQLESTI
+299 PQLESSI

-344 PSILEALMAPTS
+344 SSILEALMTPTS
-356 QGFAEVRELFF
+356 QGFAEAREVFF
-367 KEVTDLNMNVVNEG
+367 KEVTDMNMNVVNEG

-456 LGKLQGKDELCKSIQ
+456 LGKLQGKDDLCKSIQ

-584 GLPIDWGEESGGQP
+584 GPAIDWSEEYSGQP
-598 EAERRRRARQVVSV
+598 EAEPAAERRRRAKQVVSV

-621 FGAEALLQPGSPQAR
+621 YGAEALLQPGSPEPREPGEAH
-636 GAPPGVPPSPGDA
+636 PGVPPSPPDA
-649 VREIREAL
+649 VKEIREAL
-657 AQQSPGAGA
+657 AQESLGDGAGA
-666 ERLMNGS
+666 EERLMNGT
-673 DGSGASEEG
+673 DASGASEEG
-682 ALLAGAARGEG
+682 VLLAGAAPGDV
-693 TQQGPARDGDGVHR
+693 TQQGPARGGDGVCCAT
-707 VAPPAPAAE
+707 VASPAPGAE
-716 IPAGTG
+716 NPSGTG
-722 GEHGTPALSPVPGA
+722 RERVTPAPSPVPGA
-736 EIPSGTGEERVT
+736 E
-748 PALSPVPGAE
+748 
-758 IPSGTVRGEH
+758 
-768 VTPALSP
+768 
-775 VPAAEIPSGTGEE
+775 
-788 CVTPALS
+788 
-795 PVQGAEIPSGTG
+795 
-807 EECVTPALSPVP
+807 
-819 GAEIP
+819 
-824 TETGGEHVTPAL
+824 
-836 SSVQGA
+836 
-842 EIPSG
+842 
-847 TGGEHVTPALSSV
+847 
-860 QGAEI
+860 
-865 PSGTG
+865 
-870 GERVTPALSPVPG
+870 
-883 AKVPSGAGT
+883 VPSGAGT

-899 PVPGAEVSSGTGG
+899 PVPGAEVSSGGQCATPASSPVPGAEVPSGTG
-912 QRSGPASPVPRAG
+912 RERPGPASPVPRAD
-925 VPAEAEVPHATPR
+925 VPSEAEVPHATPR
-938 SSVPASPMSGAD
+938 SSVPASPVSGAD

-958 HATPRSPGPAS
+958 HITPRSSVPAS
-969 PVPRAGVPAEA
+969 PVSGADVPSGA
-980 EVPRVTP
+980 EVPHITP

-996 PGAEPQPAPSV
+996 PADPPSVSGMPHATAAPPSPRADVPAEASV
-1007 PHAAAAAAGVAAEA
+1007 PH
-1021 EVSLVT
+1021 VT

-1036 SPACH
+1036 PAACH
-1041 QRGDRGTGERGE
+1041 QRGDKETGDKE
-1053 RSPPQGRASTQSGE
+1053 RSPPQPRGTTESGE
-1067 GLQTEF
+1067 GVQTEF

>member
-1 MGDVVSTHLDEGR
+1 CLTQLCSPF
-14 RQHIAERTG
+14 AEKTG

-36 FGVALFNSV
+36 YGVALFNSV
-45 RYEIEGAGGPQAQLL
+45 RYEIEGNGGPQAQLL

-75 IFQYIEENK
+75 LFQYIEENK

-90 CVVPH
+90 CLVPH

-104 KLAYERELPPRV
+104 KLAYERDMPPRV

-122 YKVLTSVE
+122 YKILTSVD

-143 TPKSG
+143 SPKSG
-148 HSPIVKCPTDFP
+148 HSPILKCPTDFP
-160 LLLWHPYARH
+160 LILWHPYARH

-251 STIGPRLKGKAPERQ
+251 NTIGPRLKGKAQERQ
-266 RTWIQ
+266 RAWIQ
-271 VSDAVYR
+271 ISDAVYR
-278 MVYELAKAQYD
+278 MVYEQTKAQYD
-289 AAVARCEQER
+289 ATTAKCEQER
-299 PQLESTI
+299 PQMESTI

-321 SKIRAFVLPKAEVC
+321 SKIRAFVLPKAEIC

-344 PSILEALMAPTS
+344 SSILEALMAPTS
-356 QGFAEVRELFF
+356 QGFAEVREVFF
-367 KEVTDLNMNVVNEG
+367 KEVTDMNMNIVNEG

-401 KMQSCYEKMDQLK
+401 KMQSCYEKMEQLK

-443 DAVYTFETLLHQE
+443 DAVHTFETLLHQE
-456 LGKLQGKDELCKSIQ
+456 LGKLQAKEELCKSIQ

-584 GLPIDWGEESGGQP
+584 GIPLEWGEEPSAQP
-598 EAERRRRARQVVSV
+598 EPEPERRRRLKQVVSV
-612 IQDDEGALP
+612 IQDDEGILP
-621 FGAEALLQPGSPQAR
+621 YEVGAEALLQPSAPGQDP
-636 GAPPGVPPSPGDA
+636 GAPPSSPAGLE
-649 VREIREAL
+649 EIREAL
-657 AQQSPGAGA
+657 Q
-666 ERLMNGS
+666 
-673 DGSGASEEG
+673 EES
-682 ALLAGAARGEG
+682 LGAAGEEEEEQRLVNG
-693 TQQGPARDGDGVHR
+693 TNGLRESAEATLSHYATPASPPAR
-707 VAPPAPAAE
+707 AE
-716 IPAGTG
+716 TSSPSMGTAS
-722 GEHGTPALSPVPGA
+722 HQ
-736 EIPSGTGEERVT
+736 PSDKETGEEV
-748 PALSPVPGAE
+748 
-758 IPSGTVRGEH
+758 
-768 VTPALSP
+768 
-775 VPAAEIPSGTGEE
+775 
-788 CVTPALS
+788 
-795 PVQGAEIPSGTG
+795 
-807 EECVTPALSPVP
+807 
-819 GAEIP
+819 
-824 TETGGEHVTPAL
+824 
-836 SSVQGA
+836 SSVGR
-842 EIPSG
+842 EC
-847 TGGEHVTPALSSV
+847 SS
-860 QGAEI
+860 
-865 PSGTG
+865 
-870 GERVTPALSPVPG
+870 
-883 AKVPSGAGT
+883 
-892 RRAAPAP
+892 
-899 PVPGAEVSSGTGG
+899 
-912 QRSGPASPVPRAG
+912 
-925 VPAEAEVPHATPR
+925 
-938 SSVPASPMSGAD
+938 
-950 VPSGAEVP
+950 
-958 HATPRSPGPAS
+958 
-969 PVPRAGVPAEA
+969 
-980 EVPRVTP
+980 
-987 RSSVPASPV
+987 
-996 PGAEPQPAPSV
+996 PQPMGTTESSE
-1007 PHAAAAAAGVAAEA
+1007 GV
-1021 EVSLVT
+1021 
-1027 AAPPGAQSP
+1027 
-1036 SPACH
+1036 
-1041 QRGDRGTGERGE
+1041 
-1053 RSPPQGRASTQSGE
+1053 
-1067 GLQTEF
+1067 QTEF

>member
-1 MGDVVSTHLDEGR
+1 PCLTRLCSP
-14 RQHIAERTG
+14 IAEKTG

-36 FGVALFNSV
+36 YGVALFNSV
-45 RYEIEGAGGPQAQLL
+45 RYEIEGNGGPQAQLL

-75 IFQYIEENK
+75 LFQYIEENK

-104 KLAYERELPPRV
+104 KLAYERDLPPRV

-122 YKVLTSVE
+122 YKILTSVD

-135 VNSSLPGV
+135 VNSSLPGECSWWLRGEEGCSGSPV
-143 TPKSG
+143 PLCCWASLGDLWERVFSGCPLHPVPGCSLVPTP
-148 HSPIVKCPTDFP
+148 PVPT
-160 LLLWHPYARH
+160 
-170 YYFCVM
+170 
-176 TGKEQEKWR
+176 
-185 AVFQDCVRHCNNG
+185 G

-204 VEAPAFTDAI
+204 VEAPAFTDAV

-251 STIGPRLKGKAPERQ
+251 TTIGPRLKGKAQERQ

-271 VSDAVYR
+271 ISDAVYR
-278 MVYELAKAQYD
+278 MVYEQTKAQYD
-289 AAVARCEQER
+289 AAMAKCEQER
-299 PQLESTI
+299 PQMESTI

-344 PSILEALMAPTS
+344 SSILEALMTPTS
-356 QGFAEVRELFF
+356 QGFAEVREVFF
-367 KEVTDLNMNVVNEG
+367 KEVTDMNMNIVNEG

-456 LGKLQGKDELCKSIQ
+456 LGKLQGKDDLCKSIQ

-479 KFDYDSST
+479 KYDYDSST

-584 GLPIDWGEESGGQP
+584 GIPIDWGEEYSGQP
-598 EAERRRRARQVVSV
+598 EAEPAADKRRRAKQVVSV
-612 IQDDEGALP
+612 IQDDEGVLP
-621 FGAEALLQPGSPQAR
+621 YKVDAEALLQPGSPELR
-636 GAPPGVPPSPGDA
+636 EPEEPDPGVLPSSPDG
-649 VREIREAL
+649 VEEIREAL
-657 AQQSPGAGA
+657 AKES
-666 ERLMNGS
+666 L
-673 DGSGASEEG
+673 
-682 ALLAGAARGEG
+682 
-693 TQQGPARDGDGVHR
+693 GD
-707 VAPPAPAAE
+707 ADD
-716 IPAGTG
+716 
-722 GEHGTPALSPVPGA
+722 
-736 EIPSGTGEERVT
+736 
-748 PALSPVPGAE
+748 
-758 IPSGTVRGEH
+758 
-768 VTPALSP
+768 
-775 VPAAEIPSGTGEE
+775 
-788 CVTPALS
+788 
-795 PVQGAEIPSGTG
+795 
-807 EECVTPALSPVP
+807 
-819 GAEIP
+819 
-824 TETGGEHVTPAL
+824 
-836 SSVQGA
+836 
-842 EIPSG
+842 
-847 TGGEHVTPALSSV
+847 
-860 QGAEI
+860 
-865 PSGTG
+865 
-870 GERVTPALSPVPG
+870 
-883 AKVPSGAGT
+883 PSGA
-892 RRAAPAP
+892 RMPQA
-899 PVPGAEVSSGTGG
+899 
-912 QRSGPASPVPRAG
+912 
-925 VPAEAEVPHATPR
+925 
-938 SSVPASPMSGAD
+938 VPASPLPRAD
-950 VPSGAEVP
+950 VPSEARVL
-958 HATPRSPGPAS
+958 HAAPAS
-969 PVPRAGVPAEA
+969 P
-980 EVPRVTP
+980 T
-987 RSSVPASPV
+987 
-996 PGAEPQPAPSV
+996 PGAETPSPSAGMACHQSSDKETGEEVAPPGGECSPPQPADTT
-1007 PHAAAAAAGVAAEA
+1007 E
-1021 EVSLVT
+1021 
-1027 AAPPGAQSP
+1027 
-1036 SPACH
+1036 
-1041 QRGDRGTGERGE
+1041 
-1053 RSPPQGRASTQSGE
+1053 SGE
-1067 GLQTEF
+1067 GVQTEF

>member
-45 RYEIEGAGGPQAQLL
+45 RYEIEGNGGPQAQLL

-75 IFQYIEENK
+75 LFHYIEENK

-104 KLAYERELPPRV
+104 KLAYERDLPPRV
-116 LVNSAG
+116 LINSAG
-122 YKVLTSVE
+122 YKILTSVD

-143 TPKSG
+143 TPKLG
-148 HSPIVKCPTDFP
+148 QTPIFKCPTDFP
-160 LLLWHPYARH
+160 LILWHPYARH

-204 VEAPAFTDAI
+204 VEAPAFTDAV

-251 STIGPRLKGKAPERQ
+251 NAIGPRLKGKAQERQ

-271 VSDAVYR
+271 ISDAVYR
-278 MVYELAKAQYD
+278 MVYEQTNAQYD
-289 AAVARCEQER
+289 AVMAKCEQER
-299 PQLESTI
+299 SQMESTI

-344 PSILEALMAPTS
+344 SSILEALMTPTS
-356 QGFAEVRELFF
+356 QGFAEVREVFF
-367 KEVTDLNMNVVNEG
+367 KEVTDMNMNIVNEG

-414 LEGLQQRFDVSSTS
+414 LEGLQQRFDVTSTS

-456 LGKLQGKDELCKSIQ
+456 LGKLQGKDDLCKSIQ

-479 KFDYDSST
+479 KYDYDSST

-584 GLPIDWGEESGGQP
+584 GMPIDWGDEHSAQ
-598 EAERRRRARQVVSV
+598 AEGEPQADRRRRAKQVVSV
-612 IQDDEGALP
+612 IQDDEGVLP
-621 FGAEALLQPGSPQAR
+621 YAVGAEALLQPGSPQ
-636 GAPPGVPPSPGDA
+636 PPELEEPPPSSPDGVEEIQKALAKESHGDAGEVEERLRNGTDAKRESGATEEVAVAAPVPGD
-649 VREIREAL
+649 VP
-657 AQQSPGAGA
+657 S
-666 ERLMNGS
+666 
-673 DGSGASEEG
+673 
-682 ALLAGAARGEG
+682 
-693 TQQGPARDGDGVHR
+693 QGPAGDGDRVHC
-707 VAPPAPAAE
+707 ATAASPA
-716 IPAGTG
+716 
-722 GEHGTPALSPVPGA
+722 PGA
-736 EIPSGTGEERVT
+736 EAV
-748 PALSPVPGAE
+748 
-758 IPSGTVRGEH
+758 
-768 VTPALSP
+768 
-775 VPAAEIPSGTGEE
+775 
-788 CVTPALS
+788 
-795 PVQGAEIPSGTG
+795 
-807 EECVTPALSPVP
+807 
-819 GAEIP
+819 
-824 TETGGEHVTPAL
+824 
-836 SSVQGA
+836 
-842 EIPSG
+842 
-847 TGGEHVTPALSSV
+847 
-860 QGAEI
+860 
-865 PSGTG
+865 
-870 GERVTPALSPVPG
+870 
-883 AKVPSGAGT
+883 SGAGD
-892 RRAAPAP
+892 AAAASA
-899 PVPGAEVSSGTGG
+899 VPGDEG
-912 QRSGPASPVPRAG
+912 
-925 VPAEAEVPHATPR
+925 
-938 SSVPASPMSGAD
+938 
-950 VPSGAEVP
+950 PSGV
-958 HATPRSPGPAS
+958 
-969 PVPRAGVPAEA
+969 EA
-980 EVPRVTP
+980 QLAA
-987 RSSVPASPV
+987 PASPV
-996 PGAEPQPAPSV
+996 PGAESPSGASVQHTTPASPKPRADVPPEAKLPHGTPAPLGTQAPPAPEAKTPSPSTGSVCHQPSDKETGEEVAVTPPQPPSTT
-1007 PHAAAAAAGVAAEA
+1007 E
-1021 EVSLVT
+1021 
-1027 AAPPGAQSP
+1027 
-1036 SPACH
+1036 
-1041 QRGDRGTGERGE
+1041 
-1053 RSPPQGRASTQSGE
+1053 SGE
-1067 GLQTEF
+1067 GVQTEF

>member
-1 MGDVVSTHLDEGR
+1 MAARWAGAR
-14 RQHIAERTG
+14 RKGQKLEKTG
-23 KVLGEFCRCYKEQ
+23 KVLGEFSRCYREQ
-36 FGVALFNSV
+36 YGVALFNSI
-45 RYEIEGAGGPQAQLL
+45 RYEIEGNGGPQAQLL

-75 IFQYIEENK
+75 LFQYIEENK

-116 LVNSAG
+116 LINSAG

-135 VNSSLPGV
+135 VSSSLPGI

-148 HSPIVKCPTDFP
+148 NTPILKCPTDFP
-160 LLLWHPYARH
+160 LILWHPYARH
-170 YYFCVM
+170 YYFCLM
-176 TGKEQEKWR
+176 TGKEQEKWG

-204 VEAPAFTDAI
+204 VEAPAFTDAV

-233 ETQVLSN
+233 QSQVLSN

-251 STIGPRLKGKAPERQ
+251 SAIGPRLKGKTQERQ

-271 VSDAVYR
+271 ISDAVYR
-278 MVYELAKAQYD
+278 MVYEQTKAQYD
-289 AAVARCEQER
+289 AMVAKCELER
-299 PQLESTI
+299 PQMESSI

-321 SKIRAFVLPKAEVC
+321 SKIRAFVLPKAEIC

-344 PSILEALMAPTS
+344 SSILEALMTPTS
-356 QGFAEVRELFF
+356 QGFAEVREVFF
-367 KEVTDLNMNVVNEG
+367 KEVTDMNMNIVNEG

-401 KMQSCYEKMDQLK
+401 KMQSCYEKMEQLK

-443 DAVYTFETLLHQE
+443 DALYTFETLLHQE

-479 KFDYDSST
+479 KYDYDSST

-584 GLPIDWGEESGGQP
+584 GSPIDWGEEHGGQP
-598 EAERRRRARQVVSV
+598 EAEPAADKRRRAKQVVSV

-621 FGAEALLQPGSPQAR
+621 YEMGAEMLMSPSSPEPPEPRVPPGSPD
-636 GAPPGVPPSPGDA
+636 GVA
-649 VREIREAL
+649 EIREAL
-657 AQQSPGAGA
+657 AKESIEVLTE
-666 ERLMNGS
+666 ERLTNGTHS
-673 DGSGASEEG
+673 TQDSGATKEVVV
-682 ALLAGAARGEG
+682 AAGAAPGDG
-693 TQQGPARDGDGVHR
+693 PNKGPASDGGGARRAAPAAPTSGAKVPSEDGVRHAPA
-707 VAPPAPAAE
+707 APPAPEAESAARDE
-716 IPAGTG
+716 VQRAVPASPTTG
-722 GEHGTPALSPVPGA
+722 SEVLSQDGLHRAAPASSVSGAEVTSGA
-736 EIPSGTGEERVT
+736 EIPSGDKVPHGTSAS
-748 PALSPVPGAE
+748 PAPGADVP
-758 IPSGTVRGEH
+758 PSDKVHRG
-768 VTPALSP
+768 
-775 VPAAEIPSGTGEE
+775 
-788 CVTPALS
+788 
-795 PVQGAEIPSGTG
+795 
-807 EECVTPALSPVP
+807 
-819 GAEIP
+819 
-824 TETGGEHVTPAL
+824 
-836 SSVQGA
+836 
-842 EIPSG
+842 
-847 TGGEHVTPALSSV
+847 
-860 QGAEI
+860 
-865 PSGTG
+865 
-870 GERVTPALSPVPG
+870 
-883 AKVPSGAGT
+883 
-892 RRAAPAP
+892 
-899 PVPGAEVSSGTGG
+899 
-912 QRSGPASPVPRAG
+912 
-925 VPAEAEVPHATPR
+925 
-938 SSVPASPMSGAD
+938 VPASPAPRAEIPPGDEVHHATPASPA
-950 VPSGAEVP
+950 PRAEVP
-958 HATPRSPGPAS
+958 LPPAGTTCHQRSDKETGEEVALPEACS
-969 PVPRAGVPAEA
+969 P
-980 EVPRVTP
+980 
-987 RSSVPASPV
+987 
-996 PGAEPQPAPSV
+996 PQPA
-1007 PHAAAAAAGVAAEA
+1007 
-1021 EVSLVT
+1021 
-1027 AAPPGAQSP
+1027 
-1036 SPACH
+1036 
-1041 QRGDRGTGERGE
+1041 GTTE
-1053 RSPPQGRASTQSGE
+1053 SIE
-1067 GLQTEF
+1067 GMQTEF